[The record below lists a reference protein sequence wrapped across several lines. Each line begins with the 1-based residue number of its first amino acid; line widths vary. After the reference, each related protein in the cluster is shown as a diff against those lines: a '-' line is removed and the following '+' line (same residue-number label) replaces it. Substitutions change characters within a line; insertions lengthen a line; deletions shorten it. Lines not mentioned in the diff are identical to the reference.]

1 MRHLRKAA
9 ELMACENAAGNAEAK
24 HEGVLRRGDVE
35 EAKILDAEAVFL
47 GWRLVLVGVLKELV
61 PNG

>member
-1 MRHLRKAA
+1 MG
-9 ELMACENAAGNAEAK
+9 CENATGDAQAE

-47 GWRLVLVGVLKELV
+47 GWRLVVVGVLKELV